1 MLDWIRKAT
10 FVCLAIAVAFVMLV
24 NTAVTKLGGGNP
36 HLLSPYFLAE
46 KSEALG
52 RLGLHSLT
60 HILSAH
66 EESHATIIRRV
77 SKEVGVPATF
87 IHAVAKTESAFRP
100 HSISRAGAMGIMQM
114 MPATAREFNVSDPF
128 DSEDSI
134 RGGARYLAWL
144 WKRYRGDKKRVAAAY
159 NAGPGRVPRRG
170 VLKVKTLPRETQHYI
185 KIVLQNE
192 RRLLARAKPKSKKR

>member
-10 FVCLAIAVAFVMLV
+10 FVCLAVAVAFVVLI

-36 HLLSPYFLAE
+36 HLLSPFFLAE

-77 SKEVGVPATF
+77 SQEVGVPETF

-114 MPATAREFNVSDPF
+114 MPATAREFGVSDPF

-134 RGGARYLAWL
+134 RGGATYLAWL

-159 NAGPGRVPRRG
+159 NAGPGRVPRKG
-170 VLKVKTLPRETQHYI
+170 ALKNLPRETRHYI
-185 KIVLQNE
+185 KTVLQNE
-192 RRLLARAKPKSKKR
+192 RRLLARAKPKPKNR